1 MAGNTAV
8 GKGFVGRVGVVGRVG
23 KYEISR
29 ETIAEMLDHARAE
42 APRECCGLL
51 IGKGESVARSV
62 RARNLDAKATRYLID
77 PEDHFAAIRSARA
90 EGLEVIGAY
99 HSHPSSAPVPS
110 ATDIAE
116 ANSGSDFLYVI
127 VSLVNEDVRA
137 YRIDAGV
144 FTCVSCLSIRR
155 QEA

>member
-1 MAGNTAV
+1 M
-8 GKGFVGRVGVVGRVG
+8 GV
-23 KYEISR
+23 EIPANVVR
-29 ETIAEMLDHARAE
+29 DMLAHAREE

-51 IGKGESVARSV
+51 VGTGESVVRSV

-77 PEDHFAAIRSARA
+77 PEDHFAAIRAARA
-90 EGLEVIGAY
+90 EGLEVVGAY
-99 HSHPSSAPVPS
+99 HSHPSSTPVPS

-137 YRIDAGV
+137 YRIDMGV
-144 FTCVSCLSIRR
+144 CKPLALSS
-155 QEA
+155 QP